1 MNPAKLHPQR
11 FLNGEVHDWYRIIL
25 GYSDH
30 LVGGLL
36 DEFHL
41 NPKASVLDPF
51 CGSGT
56 TLVEGMKRGLRVTGL
71 DANPSSCFA
80 ARVKTDWSVDP
91 ERLRALLPSLHGLY
105 RERLKADDYEEDHFY
120 RYLSDGGY
128 LRRWMSLKPAR
139 KIVALRRSIKGI
151 RAPQAYKD
159 ALMLALVAETV
170 DGSSNVR
177 FGPELY
183 CGKPKR
189 DSAVFSQFE
198 TRVKKI
204 CNDLILVNGTDHGAA
219 SVMQGDSRDCGSY
232 TGGRKKFAALI
243 CSPPYPTEHDYTRNS
258 RLELA
263 LLGYVEDRD
272 TLRVIKRQ
280 MIRSHT
286 KGIYAG
292 DTDSALVKDHQ
303 RIQELA
309 AEIDKKALTKT
320 HGFARLYSRVLCEYF
335 GGLKRHFRSVLPLM
349 MPGAMCA
356 YVVGDQSS
364 YLQVHI
370 PTAELLADIAVDCGF
385 EHVETRQWRIRWSTT
400 MSRNIVENI
409 LLLRAP
415 KGEGHRRGAVQ

>member
-1 MNPAKLHPQR
+1 MNSAKLHPQR
-11 FLNGEVHDWYRIIL
+11 FLNGEVHDWYRIVL

-36 DEFHL
+36 DEFRL
-41 NPKASVLDPF
+41 APNDRVLDPF

-80 ARVKTDWSVDP
+80 ARVKTNWTVDP
-91 ERLRALLPSLHGLY
+91 ETLRSLLPNLHEAY
-105 RERLKADDYEEDHFY
+105 RQKLKAKDHKEDHFY
-120 RYLSDGGY
+120 RYLSDTGY

-151 RAPQAYKD
+151 RTPQAYKD
-159 ALMLALVAETV
+159 ALMLALAAETV

-198 TRVKKI
+198 TRVKKM
-204 CNDLILVNGTDHGAA
+204 CNDLILVNGTDHGVA
-219 SVMQGDSRDCGSY
+219 SVTQGDSRECGSY
-232 TGGRKKFAALI
+232 TGRRQRFEALI

-263 LLGYVEDRD
+263 LLGYVEDRI

-286 KGIYAG
+286 KGIYSG
-292 DTDSALVKDHQ
+292 DTDAALVKDHQ

-309 AEIDKKALTKT
+309 AEIDKRALTKT

-335 GGLKRHFRSVLPLM
+335 GGLKRHFKSVLPLM

-415 KGEGHRRGAVQ
+415 KYDGLRGEAVQ